1 MVTATVDEVKCYAK
15 IVPDL
20 RAVEARVRA
29 VSRVD
34 AEAIEKIIADIA
46 GPAAPGSRFY
56 NGYRGVTRWL

>member
-1 MVTATVDEVKCYAK
+1 MVTATADEVKCYTN

-34 AEAIEKIIADIA
+34 AEAIEKIIAERLFVFCEVRIYFFK
-46 GPAAPGSRFY
+46 PEFR
-56 NGYRGVTRWL
+56 